1 MKNLIILL
9 SLVSCGLFAQTAGQS
24 VINKKNVGSGYTL
37 EAVTLSNG
45 SLLGRNSGGSLASF
59 SMSTGGNGAADADK
73 LAVYRTGGALRATTE
88 FHIVRPSALVPGILK
103 MENGDGGYLSV
114 RYEDGGIGIQDLLL
128 KAGTMI
134 VEGGSGSTLTNLNA
148 SNISSG
154 TLAVANGGTGST
166 SLTANNVLLGNG
178 TSAMQAV
185 APGTSGNVLTSNGT
199 TWVSSAAAGASPGGT
214 GSELQYRS
222 GASTF
227 GAVTGSS
234 VSGAAV
240 TLGGVLA
247 LPAGSAAAPS
257 LNFGDGDTGLYSGGA
272 DTLAFAT
279 GGVVRATLGVSAGV
293 GTLTVSTSSGPS
305 VFTSAGGTA
314 AQLGTAS
321 VNASLTPYWTVT
333 ATTGNFSSS
342 NRAYLFSLGGD
353 VTVAGDAADVWA
365 HRRGTNA
372 QEVRVYNTDNG
383 ANDEYFSVDW
393 KTTSNVAQ
401 VGTYTAGTG
410 TARDVAL
417 VHGGSEKARVGSG
430 GFVIGSGGAAI
441 SKVLTNTA
449 TLDYDLTALT
459 VEDKTI
465 TVTGA
470 ADGDVVVV
478 GIPNGSITTSA
489 QFTGWVSAADTVTI
503 RCRTA
508 AIGENPASGTFR
520 ATVIKH

>member
-199 TWVSSAAAGASPGGT
+199 TWVSSAAAGAAPGGS

-227 GAVTGSS
+227 GAVAGSS
-234 VSGAAV
+234 VSGAAI

-257 LNFGDGDTGLYSGGA
+257 LNFGDGDTGLYSSAA
-272 DTLAFAT
+272 DTVAIAT
-279 GGVVRATLGVSAGV
+279 AGAVRATVGVSGGV
-293 GTLTVSTSSGPS
+293 GTMTLHTTSGAAVYTASG
-305 VFTSAGGTA
+305 GN

-321 VNASLTPYWTVT
+321 VNASLTPYWNVS
-333 ATTGNFSSS
+333 AVSGNFAST
-342 NRAYLFSLGGD
+342 NRSYTFSLGGD

-503 RCRTA
+503 RCRTTA
-508 AIGENPASGTFR
+508 VGENPASGTFR

>member
-1 MKNLIILL
+1 M

-199 TWVSSAAAGASPGGT
+199 TWVSSAAAGAAPGGS

-227 GAVTGSS
+227 GALTGSS
-234 VSGAAV
+234 VSGSSL
-240 TLGGVLA
+240 TLAGVLGM
-247 LPAGSAAAPS
+247 PGGSAAAPAIVAS
-257 LNFGDGDTGLYSGGA
+257 GDTDTGIYWSAA

-279 GGVVRATLGVSAGV
+279 GGVIRATLGLSGGV
-293 GTLTVSTSSGPS
+293 GTMTLSTPSG
-305 VFTSAGGTA
+305 SAVYTA
-314 AQLGTAS
+314 FSGVAQLGGTS

-333 ATTGNFSSS
+333 AVSGNFAST
-342 NRAYLFSLGGD
+342 NRSYTFSLGGD

-503 RCRTA
+503 RCRTTA
-508 AIGENPASGTFR
+508 VGENPASGTFR